1 MDKHQIIKEALARE
15 NLSIIEA
22 LKKELNYQ
30 KHIGKGTLYNGFYY
44 RITNRTNSISL
55 LILNDTPYMWLVN
68 NGKSGGVTASYQAI
82 ADWTFQK
89 ETNGELTFGSEHERN
104 NFISTVKHNLE
115 EQYFTKS
122 GDRNVPPYGYRRY
135 FFIDFARES
144 WKKSGAI
151 KRLEDA
157 IVKDV
162 EGIVKKELVRKE
174 IKLTIVE

>member
-1 MDKHQIIKEALARE
+1 MDLLKIKEALARE
-15 NLSIIEA
+15 NLPIIEA

-44 RITNRTNSISL
+44 NIRNRTDSISL
-55 LILNDTPYMWLVN
+55 LILNDTPYMWTVN
-68 NGKSGGVTASYQAI
+68 DGKKSGVNASYQAI

-89 ETNGELTFGSEHERN
+89 ETNGELTFGNAHERN
-104 NFISTVKHNLE
+104 NFISHVKHELE
-115 EQYFTKS
+115 
-122 GDRNVPPYGYRRY
+122 DGYLTPGGEKVAPRRY

-151 KRLEDA
+151 RRIVDA

-162 EGIVKKELVRKE
+162 QGVVNKELLKKE
-174 IKLTIVE
+174 INLTIS